1 MMSTVV
7 NPVEESNA
15 VLNGVPAAEIRSQL
29 DLILRSR
36 AFIQSHRIRRFLQ
49 FVVEE
54 SLLGQPHRLKEYLIG
69 LEVFDRREAFDPRVD
84 SIVRVEA
91 RRLRY
96 KLDEYYRTEGRED
109 AIRIILRKGSYIPI
123 FEYRSAS
130 NGITPSSARR
140 SLELS
145 LCSLANATAESG
157 SPEAT
162 AAAEEIQ
169 RRLAHVLIKEG
180 CFQVVVKPPSQTSL
194 NQGTNQAGINQVQ
207 NPAVGEDGPISEV
220 PGLSAATAG
229 TSPADYV
236 AQGSIEFHDNSFR
249 MLLQLQQ
256 SADGSYIWSETV
268 DGPLQDL
275 SCIDRLAQQ
284 LLRDLAAPSRDSA
297 ARRQSERKE
306 SCDSYLQ
313 GRYHWKLATPD
324 SIRNSVAYFSRAVE
338 SDPNYAAA
346 WAALSE
352 ALLVTSVFGL
362 LPPSDSDSRMKE
374 AALRATSLN
383 PSLPEAHVALGAVLS
398 LLDWNWQAGE
408 EELQKSIQL
417 DKNDMTG
424 HLAYGIHLAC
434 RGAQEAAV
442 AEVERALEVDPAALF
457 PNFVLGWLYGVCHRF
472 EEAIAQHKLVSR
484 LAPDYGLPHL
494 GLGMAYAGKGQYTD
508 AIAHLTNATQMKC
521 GSLLHGQ
528 MGYCYAMAGRR
539 DEAQRE
545 IGTLRARSEST
556 YVSPISFAAIY
567 AGLGDHEQALMH
579 LDRAVEARDT
589 SLPVQLLSSEFDAL
603 RNHPRLDDLRSRIGL
618 QQAEFAHNGV

>member
-7 NPVEESNA
+7 NPIEETAA

-109 AIRIILRKGSYIPI
+109 GVRIVLRKGSYVPI
-123 FEYRSAS
+123 FEYRSAAAGVS
-130 NGITPSSARR
+130 PVFPRR
-140 SLELS
+140 SMEIAHFSLS
-145 LCSLANATAESG
+145 NATSDAVVAEAG
-157 SPEAT
+157 

-169 RRLAHVLIKEG
+169 RRLAHILIKEG
-180 CFQVVVKPPSQTSL
+180 CFQVVVKSQP
-194 NQGTNQAGINQVQ
+194 NQVL
-207 NPAVGEDGPISEV
+207 VGDTDV
-220 PGLSAATAG
+220 PGESAPASAG
-229 TSPADYV
+229 PSSTADYV
-236 AQGSIEFHDNSFR
+236 VEGSMEFQADGFHL
-249 MLLQLQQ
+249 LLQLLQ
-256 SADGSYIWSETV
+256 SVDGSYIWSETT
-268 DGPLQDL
+268 DGRLQDL
-275 SCIDRLAQQ
+275 SCIDHLAQQ
-284 LLRDLAAPSRDSA
+284 LVRDLAAPKEGVV

-306 SCDSYLQ
+306 SWDAYLQ
-313 GRYHWKLATPD
+313 GRYHWKLGTPD
-324 SIRNSVAYFSRAVE
+324 SIRNSVAFFTKAVE
-338 SDPNYAAA
+338 TDSNYAAA

-352 ALLVTSVFGL
+352 ALLVSSVFGL
-362 LPPSDSDSRMKE
+362 LPPNEADTRMKE

-398 LLDWNWQAGE
+398 LLDWDWAAGE

-417 DKNDMTG
+417 DKSDPIG
-424 HLAYGIHLAC
+424 HLAYGIQLAC
-434 RGAQEAAV
+434 RGAQDSAV
-442 AEVERALEVDPAALF
+442 AEVERALEVDPASLF
-457 PNFVLGWLYGVCHRF
+457 PNFVLGWMYGVCHRF
-472 EEAIAQHKLVSR
+472 DEAIAQHTLVSR
-484 LAPDYGLPHL
+484 LATDYGLPHL
-494 GLGMAYAGKGQYTD
+494 GLGMAYAGKGQFTD

-545 IGTLRARSEST
+545 IGILKARSEST
-556 YVSPISFAAIY
+556 YVSPTSFAAIY
-567 AGLGDHEQALMH
+567 AGLGDLNESLVY
-579 LDRAVEARDT
+579 LERAVEARDT
-589 SLPVQLLSSEFDAL
+589 SLPVHLLSTEFDHL
-603 RNHPRLDDLRSRIGL
+603 RDHPQFQNLCGRIGL
-618 QQAEFAHNGV
+618 PQATDSLTVAAL